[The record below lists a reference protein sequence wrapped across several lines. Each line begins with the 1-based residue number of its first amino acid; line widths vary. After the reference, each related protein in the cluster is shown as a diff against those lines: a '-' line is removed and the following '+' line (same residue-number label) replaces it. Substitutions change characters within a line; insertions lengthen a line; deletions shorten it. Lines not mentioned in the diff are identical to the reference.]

1 MWPVFARSRRALRL
15 QLELKSMVH
24 KRLVRGACACLALVC
39 AAGVARAAD
48 RPTFVAG
55 TRIVTLPSTV
65 IDGENRIVLNLT
77 KGDFEVLEDNRPQPV
92 TFFETTVLPIRVVVL
107 LDTSASMSGTVPL
120 LRTAAREFVTRLLPG
135 DVCRVGA
142 FNDTVQ
148 FGGDF
153 TSDPNGLAHEIDTLD
168 FGDATRLYDALA
180 TGLDALEGGAGRRVI
195 LVLTDGADTESRTGI
210 GSVIGRARADGV
222 MVYAIGIERTRFKG
236 TRPVVGAP
244 DRGLKKLTEETG
256 GGYFAL
262 RTTTDL
268 ATTFARIADELH
280 SQYVIG
286 FSPERLDG
294 RPHTLAV
301 KVKRP
306 GLTVRGR
313 RSYLAARE
321 TISSPE

>member
-1 MWPVFARSRRALRL
+1 M
-15 QLELKSMVH
+15 
-24 KRLVRGACACLALVC
+24 CAV
-39 AAGVARAAD
+39 GVARADD
-48 RPTFVAG
+48 RPTFAAA

-65 IDGENRIVLNLT
+65 TDGENRIVLNLT
-77 KGDFEVLEDNRPQPV
+77 KGDFEVLEDNRQQPV

-107 LDTSASMSGTVPL
+107 LDTSASMAGTVRL
-120 LRTAAREFVTRLLPG
+120 LRTAAREFVTRLLPA
-135 DVCRVGA
+135 DVCRIGA
-142 FNDTVQ
+142 FNDSVQ

-153 TSDPNGLAHEIDTLD
+153 TSDQTGLTQDIDTLG
-168 FGDATRLYDALA
+168 FGDTTRLYDALGA
-180 TGLDALEGGAGRRVI
+180 GLDTLAGGAGRRVI
-195 LVLTDGADTESRTGI
+195 LVLTDGADTESRTGLR
-210 GSVIGRARADGV
+210 SVIDRARADGV
-222 MVYAIGIERTRFKG
+222 MVYAIGIERTRFNG
-236 TRPVVGAP
+236 PRPIVSAP

-268 ATTFARIADELH
+268 GTTFARIADELH

-294 RPHTLAV
+294 RPHTLNV

-313 RSYLAARE
+313 RSYVAARE
-321 TISSPE
+321 DVSGVQ